1 MAWEDTLNTKSLA
14 HLGITATHV
23 RKIKSGTEYEKY
35 FEPATGKTEVINED
49 ATVHDTLDFVAV
61 LVQKTL
67 NDTKKIA
74 QVLKRAT
81 LNDTCAAIFDFFYN
95 NYQYKLDEYGVE
107 QVRRPTRAWADRK
120 QGIDCDCFT
129 ASVSSVL
136 TNLGIEHH
144 LKIIAING
152 KEHFQHIYV
161 VVPKRQGLDINSRA
175 NYWVIDPVLNHYNE
189 EAPNITK
196 TKHLKMN
203 GIPLHQLNG
212 IDDVNGTDEQIYGLG
227 NEFEGI
233 DEELSGLSGD
243 EETVGRVFKRRLR
256 AHVTNTRRKI
266 QSDPKLVA
274 NLYRPDVLVRQLTKL
289 EGALAGNDE
298 AHLDSVL
305 EQLSAT
311 EHEAVRPELMGV
323 YDAMHGHDDYLYGAL
338 YGAID
343 DNMLEAVMGLG
354 RKGRSAKKAAKANKG
369 KKGFFTKIKNVKKVL
384 KSDKFKGKLKAA
396 IKKVGRFIKKTN
408 PLLLAARG
416 GFIMAMR
423 TNFAKIA
430 EKAYWGYQ
438 TREFA
443 RSKGISDSY
452 YDACVKIKNKI
463 VDTFVKKLGGDE
475 GTIRKPI
482 MNGRAAK
489 KISKALK
496 KKGMSGSTGELFGLG
511 SVNGLGVVTAAASA
525 TTITAALAFLTPII
539 KMITG
544 FKKKGG
550 GMEKDENGNPATETS
565 EDGATEMNNTEAEAS
580 NPDASRRSSTI
591 DNDGSIEQADAVNNE
606 DPEDYEKKKT
616 GSNVKKASSSSNS
629 TATDSA
635 TDAATDEEAGSGTG
649 EGAGAKKSNTG
660 LIVVSVGGAALI
672 ALAMLKGKKK
682 EGTDGLGNFSAKR
695 ESKNLKTKLTKQG
708 IKMPHGYKVEKRK
721 NKAVKTIK
729 I

>member
-1 MAWEDTLNTKSLA
+1 MAWESLNTKSLA

-23 RKIKSGTEYEKY
+23 RKIKSGAEYEKY
-35 FEPATGKTEVINED
+35 FEPATGTTEVINDD
-49 ATVHDTLDFVAV
+49 ATVHDTLDFVGV

-81 LNDTCAAIFDFFYN
+81 LNDTCEAIFDFFYN

-120 QGIDCDCFT
+120 TGIDCDCFT

-136 TNLGIEHH
+136 TNLGIEHY

-189 EAPNITK
+189 EAPTITK

-212 IDDVNGTDEQIYGLG
+212 LDAAEQLENNYGGLG

-233 DEELSGLSGD
+233 DEELNGLSGD
-243 EETVGRVFKRRLR
+243 DETVGRVFRKRLK

-266 QSDPKLVA
+266 QKDPKLVTQI
-274 NLYRPDVLVRQLTKL
+274 YRPDVLVKQLTKL

-298 AHLDSVL
+298 AHLDAVL
-305 EQLSAT
+305 EHLSAT

-343 DNMLEAVMGLG
+343 DNMLDAVMGFG
-354 RKGRSAKKAAKANKG
+354 RKGRSAKKAAKANTG

-384 KSDKFKGKLKAA
+384 KSDKFKGKLKNAV
-396 IKKVGRFIKKTN
+396 KKVGRFIKKTN
-408 PLLLAARG
+408 PLLMAARG

-452 YDACVKIKNKI
+452 YDACVKVKDKI
-463 VDTFVKKLGGDE
+463 VKTFVKVLGGDE

-496 KKGMSGSTGELFGLG
+496 KKGMSGSTSELFGLG
-511 SVNGLGVVTAAASA
+511 SVNGLGVVAAAASA
-525 TTITAALAFLTPII
+525 TTITAAMAFLTPII
-539 KMITG
+539 KMIADM
-544 FKKKGG
+544 KKKKQGFD
-550 GMEKDENGNPATETS
+550 KTENGNPSEETTTDA
-565 EDGATEMNNTEAEAS
+565 ETEMNNTESEAS
-580 NPDASRRSSTI
+580 NPATGRQSSTI
-591 DNDGSIEQADAVNNE
+591 ENDGSIEQADAVNNE
-606 DPEDYEKKKT
+606 DPGDFEKKKA
-616 GSNVKKASSSSNS
+616 GSNVKTGSSSSNS
-629 TATDSA
+629 TDSA
-635 TDAATDEEAGSGTG
+635 TDNATDEEAGNGT
-649 EGAGAKKSNTG
+649 GAGAKKSNTG
-660 LIVVSVGGAALI
+660 LIVAGAGGVALL
-672 ALAMLKGKKK
+672 AFAMLSKGKKK
-682 EGTDGLGNFSAKR
+682 EGTNGLGNFSAKR
-695 ESKNLKTKLTKQG
+695 ESKNLKTKVSKAGL
-708 IKMPHGYKVEKRK
+708 KMPHGYTVEKRK
-721 NKAVKTIK
+721 NKVVKTIK

>member
-1 MAWEDTLNTKSLA
+1 MAWESLNTQSLA

-23 RKIKSGTEYEKY
+23 RKIKSGAEYEKY
-35 FEPATGKTEVINED
+35 FEPATGTTEVINED

-61 LVQKTL
+61 LVQKTI

-81 LNDTCAAIFDFFYN
+81 LNDTCEAIFDFFYN
-95 NYQYKLDEYGVE
+95 NYQYKLDEYGIE
-107 QVRRPTRAWADRK
+107 QVRRPNRSWADRRT
-120 QGIDCDCFT
+120 GIDCDCFT

-136 TNLGIEHH
+136 TNLGIEHY

-161 VVPKRQGLDINSRA
+161 VVPKRQGLDINNRA

-189 EAPNITK
+189 EAPKITK
-196 TKHLKMN
+196 TKHLKIM

-212 IDDVNGTDEQIYGLG
+212 LDAVEQLENNYGGLG

-233 DEELSGLSGD
+233 EEELSGLSGD
-243 EETVGRVFKRRLR
+243 EETVGRVFKNRLR
-256 AHVTNTRRKI
+256 AHITNTRRKI
-266 QSDPKLVA
+266 QNDPKLVTQI
-274 NLYRPDVLVRQLTKL
+274 YRPDVLVKQLTKL

-298 AHLDSVL
+298 AHLDAVL
-305 EQLSAT
+305 EHLSAT

-354 RKGRSAKKAAKANKG
+354 RKGRSAKKAAKANTG

-384 KSDKFKGKLKAA
+384 KSDKFKGKLKSA

-443 RSKGISDSY
+443 RSKGITDAY
-452 YDACVKIKNKI
+452 YDACVKVKNK
-463 VDTFVKKLGGDE
+463 VVETFVKKLGGDE

-511 SVNGLGVVTAAASA
+511 DVNGLGVATAAASA
-525 TTITAALAFLTPII
+525 TTITAAMAFLTPII

-550 GMEKDENGNPATETS
+550 GMEKDENGNPAEQTN
-565 EDGATEMNNTEAEAS
+565 EDGATEMSYTQAEAR
-580 NPDASRRSSTI
+580 NPSQGKRSSTI
-591 DNDGSIEQADAVNNE
+591 DNDGSIEQADTVNNE
-606 DPEDYEKKKT
+606 DPEDYEKKK
-616 GSNVKKASSSSNS
+616 
-629 TATDSA
+629 DW
-635 TDAATDEEAGSGTG
+635 E
-649 EGAGAKKSNTG
+649 
-660 LIVVSVGGAALI
+660 
-672 ALAMLKGKKK
+672 
-682 EGTDGLGNFSAKR
+682 
-695 ESKNLKTKLTKQG
+695 
-708 IKMPHGYKVEKRK
+708 
-721 NKAVKTIK
+721 
-729 I
+729 